1 LAVIQSTNIE
11 LIDSAKNMVNNVF
24 DCFMTEMYDEVI
36 KGIEERERKLAAA
49 STKKDSRRPGQ
60 AAEASAAKD
69 GEDSRY
75 VQMEPIQKIA
85 AAAADQPAGQANAT
99 AEVDGSSLAADAKS
113 ATTPTKLQIVKSTS
127 EVGQSSSAV
136 TSSKRRT
143 TVFRDVELA
152 SDRLY

>member
-1 LAVIQSTNIE
+1 M
-11 LIDSAKNMVNNVF
+11 IDSAKNMVNNVF
-24 DCFMTEMYDEVI
+24 DCFMTEMYDEVL

-49 STKKDSRRPGQ
+49 STKKDGRRPGQ
-60 AAEASAAKD
+60 AAEPGAAKD

-85 AAAADQPAGQANAT
+85 AADVAQPGGQANAT
-99 AEVDGSSLAADAKS
+99 AEVDGASLAADAKS

-136 TSSKRRT
+136 KSSSKRRT
-143 TVFRDVELA
+143 TVFRDVECA
-152 SDRLY
+152 SDRLYQFNLFCL

>member
-1 LAVIQSTNIE
+1 
-11 LIDSAKNMVNNVF
+11 
-24 DCFMTEMYDEVI
+24 MTEMYDEVI

-49 STKKDSRRPGQ
+49 NTKKDSRRPGQ
-60 AAEASAAKD
+60 AAEASAAQD

-85 AAAADQPAGQANAT
+85 AATVDQQAGHAKTT
-99 AEVDGSSLAADAKS
+99 AEADRSSLAADAKS
-113 ATTPTKLQIVKSTS
+113 TTTPTKLQIVKSTS

-136 TSSKRRT
+136 KSSSMRRT
-143 TVFRDVELA
+143 TVFRDVEVA